1 MRRLL
6 VTQYLDAATKPV
18 GFVRE
23 AISAT
28 NPFKRAITFE
38 DVATNTPLQLAQ
50 TDRAKMKRA
59 TIAFGKVIRAVHQA
73 VKISA
78 VGESEHVA
86 RLVCEHFAAPPH

>member
-23 AISAT
+23 AISAA
-28 NPFKRAITFE
+28 NPFKRAITFD
-38 DVATNTPLQLAQ
+38 DVETNTPLQLAQ

-59 TIAFGKVIRAVHQA
+59 PIAFGKVIRAVHQA
-73 VKISA
+73 VKIRA
-78 VGESEHVA
+78 VSEPKHVA
-86 RLVCEHFAAPPH
+86 SLVRKHFAAPPH